1 MKKLYIAIAFLAIAL
16 SLCIFEQYTV
26 HSAYKQTTE
35 YIDSAIEGLDKSDY
49 KAVEKSCDKLSK
61 YWNKKYP
68 IMTAMIE
75 HGPLDDASVT
85 INSLNDLAKNKS
97 DELET
102 QLITAKNQMKNIHD
116 NQCITF
122 GNIF

>member
-1 MKKLYIAIAFLAIAL
+1 MKKLYIAIAFLIIAL
-16 SLCIFEQYTV
+16 GLCVFEQYTV
-26 HSAYKQTTE
+26 QSAYYQTTE
-35 YIDSAIEGLDKSDY
+35 YIDNAMEGLEKNDY
-49 KAVEKSCDKLSK
+49 KAVEKSCDMLSK

-68 IMTAMIE
+68 IMTAMID

>member
-1 MKKLYIAIAFLAIAL
+1 MKKLYIAIAFLIIAL
-16 SLCIFEQYTV
+16 GLCFFEQYTV
-26 HSAYKQTTE
+26 QSAYHQTTE
-35 YIDSAIEGLDKSDY
+35 YIDNAMEGLEKNDY
-49 KAVEKSCDKLSK
+49 KAVEKSCDMLSK

-68 IMTAMIE
+68 IMTAMID

>member
-1 MKKLYIAIAFLAIAL
+1 MKKLYIAIAFLIIAL
-16 SLCIFEQYTV
+16 GLCVFEQYTV
-26 HSAYKQTTE
+26 QSAYHQTTE
-35 YIDSAIEGLDKSDY
+35 YIDNAMEGIEKNDY
-49 KAVEKSCDKLSK
+49 KAVEKSCDMLSK

-68 IMTAMIE
+68 IMTAMID

>member
-35 YIDSAIEGLDKSDY
+35 YIDSAIEGLDKNDY
-49 KAVEKSCDKLSK
+49 KTVEKECDKLSK
-61 YWNKKYP
+61 YWDKKYP

>member
-1 MKKLYIAIAFLAIAL
+1 MKKLYIAIAFLIIAL
-16 SLCIFEQYTV
+16 GLCVFEQYTV
-26 HSAYKQTTE
+26 QSAYHQTTE
-35 YIDSAIEGLDKSDY
+35 YIDNAMEGLEKNNY
-49 KAVEKSCDKLSK
+49 KAVEKSCDMLSK

-68 IMTAMIE
+68 IMTAMID

>member
-26 HSAYKQTTE
+26 HSAYHQTTQ
-35 YIDSAIEGLDKSDY
+35 YIDSAIKSLDKNDY
-49 KAVEKSCDKLSK
+49 KTVEKECEKLSK

>member
-1 MKKLYIAIAFLAIAL
+1 M
-16 SLCIFEQYTV
+16 
-26 HSAYKQTTE
+26 
-35 YIDSAIEGLDKSDY
+35 EGLEKNDY
-49 KAVEKSCDKLSK
+49 KAVEKSCDMLSK

-68 IMTAMIE
+68 IMTAMID

>member
-1 MKKLYIAIAFLAIAL
+1 MKKLYIAIAFLIIAL
-16 SLCIFEQYTV
+16 GLCVFEQYTV
-26 HSAYKQTTE
+26 QSAYHQTTE
-35 YIDSAIEGLDKSDY
+35 YIDNAMEGLEKNDY
-49 KAVEKSCDKLSK
+49 KAVEKNCDMLSK

-68 IMTAMIE
+68 IMTAMID

>member
-1 MKKLYIAIAFLAIAL
+1 MKKLYIAIAFLIIAL
-16 SLCIFEQYTV
+16 GLCVFEQYTV
-26 HSAYKQTTE
+26 QSAYHQTTE
-35 YIDSAIEGLDKSDY
+35 YIDNAMEGLEKNDY
-49 KAVEKSCDKLSK
+49 KAVEKSCYMLSK

-68 IMTAMIE
+68 IMTAMID

>member
-1 MKKLYIAIAFLAIAL
+1 MKKLYIAIAFLIIAL
-16 SLCIFEQYTV
+16 EVCVFEQDTV
-26 HSAYKQTTE
+26 QSAYHQTTE
-35 YIDSAIEGLDKSDY
+35 YIDNAMEGLEKNDY
-49 KAVEKSCDKLSK
+49 KAVEKNCDMLSK

-68 IMTAMIE
+68 IMTAMID

>member
-1 MKKLYIAIAFLAIAL
+1 MKKLYIAIAFLIIAL
-16 SLCIFEQYTV
+16 GLCVFEQYTV
-26 HSAYKQTTE
+26 QSAYHQTTE
-35 YIDSAIEGLDKSDY
+35 YIDNAMEGLEKNDY
-49 KAVEKSCDKLSK
+49 KAVEKSCDMLSK

-68 IMTAMIE
+68 IMTAMID

>member
-1 MKKLYIAIAFLAIAL
+1 MKKLYIAIAFLIIAL
-16 SLCIFEQYTV
+16 GLCVFEQYTV
-26 HSAYKQTTE
+26 QSAYHQTTE
-35 YIDSAIEGLDKSDY
+35 YIDNAMEGLEKNDY
-49 KAVEKSCDKLSK
+49 IAVEKSCDMLSK

-68 IMTAMIE
+68 IMTAMID

>member
-1 MKKLYIAIAFLAIAL
+1 MKKLYIAIAFLIIAL
-16 SLCIFEQYTV
+16 GLCVFEQYTV
-26 HSAYKQTTE
+26 QSAYHQTTE
-35 YIDSAIEGLDKSDY
+35 YIDNAMEGLERNDY
-49 KAVEKSCDKLSK
+49 KAVEKSCDMLSK

-68 IMTAMIE
+68 IMTAMID

>member
-1 MKKLYIAIAFLAIAL
+1 MKKLYIAIAFLIIAL
-16 SLCIFEQYTV
+16 GLCVFEQYTV
-26 HSAYKQTTE
+26 QSAYHQTTE
-35 YIDSAIEGLDKSDY
+35 YIDNAMEGLEKNDY
-49 KAVEKSCDKLSK
+49 KAVEKSCNMLSK

-68 IMTAMIE
+68 IMTAMID

>member
-1 MKKLYIAIAFLAIAL
+1 MKKLYIAIAFLIIAL
-16 SLCIFEQYTV
+16 GLCVFEQYTV
-26 HSAYKQTTE
+26 QSAYHQTTE
-35 YIDSAIEGLDKSDY
+35 YIDNAMEGLEKNDY
-49 KAVEKSCDKLSK
+49 KSVEKSCDMLSK

-68 IMTAMIE
+68 IMTAMID

>member
-1 MKKLYIAIAFLAIAL
+1 MKKLYIAIAFLIIAL
-16 SLCIFEQYTV
+16 GLCAFEQYTV
-26 HSAYKQTTE
+26 QSAYHQTTE
-35 YIDSAIEGLDKSDY
+35 YIDNAMEGLEKNNY
-49 KAVEKSCDKLSK
+49 KAVEKSCDMLSK

-68 IMTAMIE
+68 IMTAMID

>member
-1 MKKLYIAIAFLAIAL
+1 MKKLYIAIAFLIIAL
-16 SLCIFEQYTV
+16 GLCVFEQYTV
-26 HSAYKQTTE
+26 QSAYHQTTE
-35 YIDSAIEGLDKSDY
+35 YIDNAMESLEKNDY
-49 KAVEKSCDKLSK
+49 KAVEKSCDMLSK

-68 IMTAMIE
+68 IMTAMID

>member
-1 MKKLYIAIAFLAIAL
+1 MKKLYIAIAFLIIAL
-16 SLCIFEQYTV
+16 GLCVFEQYTV
-26 HSAYKQTTE
+26 QSAYHQTTE
-35 YIDSAIEGLDKSDY
+35 YIDNAMEGLEKNDY
-49 KAVEKSCDKLSK
+49 KAVEKSCDMLSK

-68 IMTAMIE
+68 IMTAMID
-75 HGPLDDASVT
+75 HGPLDEASIT